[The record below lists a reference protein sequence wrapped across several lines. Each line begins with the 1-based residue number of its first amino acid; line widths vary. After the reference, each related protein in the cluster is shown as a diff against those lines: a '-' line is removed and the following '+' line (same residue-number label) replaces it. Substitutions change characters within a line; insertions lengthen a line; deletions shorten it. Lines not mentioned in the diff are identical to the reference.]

1 MHVDKKADAYQ
12 IAQYD
17 EEAVILTNPSGIP
30 FLYSERERSVR
41 NIYYFLLFQKET
53 WCVHDFK
60 CTQIPIKYVTNLR
73 VKISKMEEIEKILF

>member
-1 MHVDKKADAYQ
+1 MLIKKRML
-12 IAQYD
+12 IKLSQYD
-17 EEAVILTNPSGIP
+17 EEAVILTNPSGIT

-73 VKISKMEEIEKILF
+73 VKISEMEEIEKILF

>member
-1 MHVDKKADAYQ
+1 MLIKKRML
-12 IAQYD
+12 IKLSQYD

-30 FLYSERERSVR
+30 FLYSERES
-41 NIYYFLLFQKET
+41 IYYFLLFQKET

-73 VKISKMEEIEKILF
+73 VKISEMEEIEKILF

>member
-1 MHVDKKADAYQ
+1 MLIKKRML
-12 IAQYD
+12 IKLSQYD